1 MYFWKGHYGLT
12 VKYLEDKDL
21 RRQIEQD
28 ALLKTLHFIY
38 YVQNEL
44 KENWSVD
51 ENEYGE
57 LPEAAKDM
65 NLSEEWQNIA
75 KHFPPIPYVRESR
88 RMLGNYTFNSSA
100 VHKNSLS
107 WRIGNKNNEFYDAIA
122 IGGYNL
128 DVHGG
133 DDDDDLESDLGE
145 KQSSIY
151 GDMPQGAFQVP
162 MRILIPEST
171 DNFIAA
177 EKNLSMSRL
186 VSSATRLQPICMM
199 TGQAAGALAA
209 VAVQNKIQPRDVSAL
224 SVQKRLVNDGV
235 VISLCNYKDVPREH
249 KFFGSVQLATLYKLL
264 EPKQIPN
271 LPAKN
276 INTGKKGLK
285 HKVT

>member
-1 MYFWKGHYGLT
+1 M
-12 VKYLEDKDL
+12 
-21 RRQIEQD
+21 
-28 ALLKTLHFIY
+28 
-38 YVQNEL
+38 
-44 KENWSVD
+44 
-51 ENEYGE
+51 
-57 LPEAAKDM
+57 
-65 NLSEEWQNIA
+65 
-75 KHFPPIPYVRESR
+75 
-88 RMLGNYTFNSSA
+88 
-100 VHKNSLS
+100 
-107 WRIGNKNNEFYDAIA
+107 IG
-122 IGGYNL
+122 
-128 DVHGG
+128 GG

-276 INTGKKGLK
+276 INAGKKGHKTIKGRFGINERLSNKETKNMIERAEKISGKKLK
-285 HKVT
+285 LEITNKMTRGEAVDLVIKAMTE